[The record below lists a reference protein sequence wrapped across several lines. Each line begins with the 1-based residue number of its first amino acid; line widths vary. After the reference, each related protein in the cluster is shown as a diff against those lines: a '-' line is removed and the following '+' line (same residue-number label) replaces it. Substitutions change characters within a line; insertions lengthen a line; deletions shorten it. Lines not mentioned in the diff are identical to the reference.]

1 MTFRFKN
8 KTNFIKIKPDDGKKG
23 IGKAQFNFN
32 FSSGELNRGKT
43 KDTQYQI
50 KNNKESVLYISE

>member
-23 IGKAQFNFN
+23 SEKLSLILI

-50 KNNKESVLYISE
+50 KNNKESVLYITE